1 MDDIIESKEPNETV
15 ESEESVDMKQSLMEL
30 NKNLVKQNE
39 YLSQLLEKEV
49 AKEKE
54 KPKVETILPEHKRH
68 SRVIAEEA
76 LKDIRIKVIE
86 KDITFTGGNI
96 PLAQDIYYAQQLG
109 LKLRHVE
116 ADLNGGSLA
125 LDGDKYRSSSGDV
138 KFSHISLGGK
148 NLIQGLIRKNNHDDF
163 FWPALTGYGTAQM
176 KDTVRYIHMV
186 RCVNP
191 RRFVLENGIYL
202 ASAGNFQ
209 FGVQADM
216 KLRSMMLSQK
226 NMLQTSIEGQGILLL
241 ELPVPPSELEYC
253 KVQPGRPV
261 RVNGQQVLYR
271 EGNVKRDVRLASTV
285 FGSVAS
291 GAGFVEEYTG
301 EGMVVLAPTLD
312 LFEVLAKDLGEHALD
327 DTASQTFKSGL
338 SNWLTNKTNRGYK
351 ENYKKNDDI

>member
-1 MDDIIESKEPNETV
+1 MEDEELK
-15 ESEESVDMKQSLMEL
+15 SEAVVSENTLLQQSLMEL
-30 NKNLVKQNE
+30 NKNIMQQNE
-39 YLSQLLEKEV
+39 HLMKLVNDKEV
-49 AKEKE
+49 SMKDTVHSSQVKPHAK
-54 KPKVETILPEHKRH
+54 
-68 SRVIAEEA
+68 VIAEES
-76 LKDIRIKVIE
+76 LKDIKIKVIE

-116 ADLNGGSLA
+116 AELNGGSLA

-148 NLIQGLIRKNNHDDF
+148 SLIQGLIRRNNNDDF
-163 FWPALTGYGTAQM
+163 FWPALTGFGTAKM
-176 KDTVRYIHMV
+176 KDTIRYIHMI

-202 ASAGNFQ
+202 ASAGNFK
-209 FGVQADM
+209 FGVQADIKM
-216 KLRSMMLSQK
+216 RSLMLSKK
-226 NMLQTSIEGQGILLL
+226 NVLQTAIEGQGILLL
-241 ELPVPPSELEYC
+241 ELPVHPSELEYC

-271 EGNVKRDVRLASTV
+271 EGNVKRDIRMASTV

-301 EGMVVLAPTLD
+301 DGMVVLAPTLD
-312 LFEVLAKDLGEHALD
+312 LFEVLAKDLGPDALSD
-327 DTASQTFKSGL
+327 DIPATFKSGIAK
-338 SNWLTNKTNRGYK
+338 WLKNKKGTNDSY
-351 ENYKKNDDI
+351 EYDED